1 MSSKKDD
8 YMLPDLNFSNED
20 LQTASEMI
28 DIIEEALAYDYPNDA
43 KLGKKVRK
51 LIQEAEKNSYQ
62 RPENA
67 YPTPTTGG

>member
-1 MSSKKDD
+1 
-8 YMLPDLNFSNED
+8 
-20 LQTASEMI
+20 MI
-28 DIIEEALAYDYPNDA
+28 RVRNKEHQSLGLKELKALAYDYPNDA

>member
-28 DIIEEALAYDYPNDA
+28 EIIEEALAYDYPEIKFQDLLFWWLASAPADA
-43 KLGKKVRK
+43 
-51 LIQEAEKNSYQ
+51 
-62 RPENA
+62 
-67 YPTPTTGG
+67 